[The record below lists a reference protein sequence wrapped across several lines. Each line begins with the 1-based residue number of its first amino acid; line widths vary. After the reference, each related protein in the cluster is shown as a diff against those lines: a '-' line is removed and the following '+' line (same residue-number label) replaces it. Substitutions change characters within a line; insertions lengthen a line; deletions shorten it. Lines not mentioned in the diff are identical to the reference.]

1 MELEKYN
8 SCAGLSSL
16 VVAAIIMT
24 ITEDNNNNEPDT
36 SCCASCGTAEVD
48 DIALKKCTA
57 CYLVRY
63 CGVKCQREHR
73 PQHKRACKK
82 RAAELRDELL
92 FKQPEST
99 HHGDCPICLLP
110 LPLDLDC
117 YTMRSCCS
125 KIICDGCSVAFTM
138 QQMQQMLDEKC
149 PFCRKPV
156 PTEEEN
162 IRYRMK
168 RIEANDPIAMCQEGT
183 RSYAK
188 GDYSSAFEY
197 FSKAAKLGDADA
209 HSYLA
214 LMYHDGHGVEK
225 DEKKEIYH
233 YEEAAIGGH
242 PSARFNLALIDRKR
256 YGRDRATKHHI
267 IAAGQGHDGSLTWL
281 LENHRRG
288 GFVKKE
294 VLGAALRAHQ
304 AAVDATKS
312 PQREEAKKVFIT
324 D

>member
-1 MELEKYN
+1 
-8 SCAGLSSL
+8 
-16 VVAAIIMT
+16 
-24 ITEDNNNNEPDT
+24 
-36 SCCASCGTAEVD
+36 
-48 DIALKKCTA
+48 
-57 CYLVRY
+57 
-63 CGVKCQREHR
+63 
-73 PQHKRACKK
+73 
-82 RAAELRDELL
+82 
-92 FKQPEST
+92 
-99 HHGDCPICLLP
+99 
-110 LPLDLDC
+110 
-117 YTMRSCCS
+117 
-125 KIICDGCSVAFTM
+125 M

-188 GDYSSAFEY
+188 GDYNSAFEY

-256 YGRDRATKHHI
+256 YGMDRATKHHI